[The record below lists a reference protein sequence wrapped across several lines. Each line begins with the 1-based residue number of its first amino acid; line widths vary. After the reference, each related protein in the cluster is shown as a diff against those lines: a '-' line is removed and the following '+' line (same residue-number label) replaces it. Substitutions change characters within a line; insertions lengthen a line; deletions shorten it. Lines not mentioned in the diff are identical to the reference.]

1 MEKFDDIGKKMPY
14 QESEEYLD
22 NLIANVTETAVEKGN
37 SGRMQRILWPAVSIA
52 AAAAVLL
59 FVFIG
64 RNSETPKPSVH
75 IAQNTE
81 SPVDDFLD
89 GLSGDD
95 LMQLSDYEVE
105 EISLSDYE
113 EYFE

>member
-1 MEKFDDIGKKMPY
+1 MEKFENIGKKMPY
-14 QESEEYLD
+14 AESQEYLD
-22 NLIANVTETAVEKGN
+22 NLIANVTETAIEKGN
-37 SGRMQRILWPAVSIA
+37 SGRTQRILWPAVSIA

-64 RNSETPKPSVH
+64 RNTEKPEPSIQ

-81 SPVDDFLD
+81 SPMDDFLD
-89 GLSGDD
+89 GLSDDD

>member
-64 RNSETPKPSVH
+64 RNSETPRPSVH

-81 SPVDDFLD
+81 SPMDDFLASISD
-89 GLSGDD
+89 ED
-95 LMQLSDYEVE
+95 LMQLTGYEME
-105 EISLSDYE
+105 EISASD
-113 EYFE
+113 FE